1 MTFRPQPKPAPRT
14 KKPKKRIKQVSKKRQ
29 TERREYK
36 KLRDAYLAEHP
47 DCEMKLKGCTVQAT
61 EGHHMKGCRGA
72 MLLDVRYFMAACRSC
87 HDWVT
92 EHSAEAI
99 KMGLSLKRVNF

>member
-47 DCEMKLKGCTVQAT
+47 DCEMKLKGC
-61 EGHHMKGCRGA
+61 RGA